1 MTNDAPITNHGST
14 LLFLT
19 IEVPNTTIADLVNT
33 VDSNETAHY
42 DLSLLTL
49 QCLPSKIFNIIQ
61 LELDFFT

>member
-1 MTNDAPITNHGST
+1 MRKDAPISIHGST

-19 IEVPNTTIADLVNT
+19 IEVPNTTLADLVNA
-33 VDSNETAHY
+33 VDSDETAHY